1 MYFHC
6 RDDRGPSV
14 HLTLLMALP
23 LWNQR
28 LGTRFGS
35 RFPTRCGRTGYSD
48 GPILMALGKHD
59 VLPVR
64 GKLMRRFF
72 AVIYFQPVSHF
83 HKNKRRS
90 SFKLQDLLQTRGSLC
105 FLGEGNCKTQICL
118 YLSFMNGTVFC
129 ILYLWDRILFLLY
142 HQSFQ

>member
-1 MYFHC
+1 MPIQHNTIIKQYQYHPIQRKTTNSYPPVFVFVFLCLHLLLYLYLFMYFHC

-35 RFPTRCGRTGYSD
+35 RFLTRCGRTGYSD

-83 HKNKRRS
+83 HEN
-90 SFKLQDLLQTRGSLC
+90 KLQD
-105 FLGEGNCKTQICL
+105 
-118 YLSFMNGTVFC
+118 
-129 ILYLWDRILFLLY
+129 
-142 HQSFQ
+142 